1 MLEAIFNNFNM
12 KCEKINKAPFVCNA
26 CPNKSK
32 CRKNKYFYYAEDANN
47 DYKETLTESRQ
58 GIDFENNEFRKWIK

>member
-1 MLEAIFNNFNM
+1 M